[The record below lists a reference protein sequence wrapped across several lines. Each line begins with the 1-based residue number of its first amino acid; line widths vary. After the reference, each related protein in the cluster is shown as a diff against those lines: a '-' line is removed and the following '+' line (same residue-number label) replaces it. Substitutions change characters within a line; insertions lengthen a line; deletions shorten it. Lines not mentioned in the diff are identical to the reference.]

1 MVQEGLYDLQ
11 CQASAPPT
19 PKHDKAES
27 PTEAVP
33 GTHSFF
39 PLPAFSLLPPAPK
52 IREGSSSLQAGQA
65 LKTILWVSTGLLKG
79 EQPTSFLPS

>member
-1 MVQEGLYDLQ
+1 MTY
-11 CQASAPPT
+11 SAKPPPTPT

-39 PLPAFSLLPPAPK
+39 FSSPCLFTPASSSPK
-52 IREGSSSLQAGQA
+52 IREGSNSLQAGQT
-65 LKTILWVSTGLLKG
+65 LKIILWVSTGVFKG